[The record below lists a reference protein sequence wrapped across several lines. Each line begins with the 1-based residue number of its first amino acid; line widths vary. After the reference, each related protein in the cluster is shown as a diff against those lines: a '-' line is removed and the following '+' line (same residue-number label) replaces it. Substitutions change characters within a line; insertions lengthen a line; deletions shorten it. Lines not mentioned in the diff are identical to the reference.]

1 VAPCYHPQLQDL
13 TGTHQLDDPPDL
25 SCEDGTSRDATDNWE
40 PTRNRKVA
48 GSDATPA
55 KK

>member
-25 SCEDGTSRDATDNWE
+25 S
-40 PTRNRKVA
+40 
-48 GSDATPA
+48 
-55 KK
+55 